1 MYMTESEILAEWKGA
16 KDRKKQISILADEN
30 CCTPGEIVATLK
42 AAGVDGRA
50 IRAPGDG
57 MKKKKEGGGG
67 PSTAPT
73 ETPSAAPP
81 EAPDAAIL
89 LSMIASLKRENEKLW
104 ALVMTM
110 ASKN

>member
-30 CCTPGEIVATLK
+30 CCTPEEIVAALK

-57 MKKKKEGGGG
+57 MKKKKEGGDRL
-67 PSTAPT
+67 PHRQRHRLPRRLKL
-73 ETPSAAPP
+73 PMPRFFSA
-81 EAPDAAIL
+81 
-89 LSMIASLKRENEKLW
+89 
-104 ALVMTM
+104 
-110 ASKN
+110 

>member
-16 KDRKKQISILADEN
+16 KDRRKQITILADEN
-30 CCTPGEIVATLK
+30 CCTPDEIIATLK

-50 IRAPGDG
+50 IRPPAGV
-57 MKKKKEGGGG
+57 KKKKEGGG

-73 ETPSAAPP
+73 ETSAAAPP
-81 EAPDAAIL
+81 EAPSADIL
-89 LSMIASLKRENEKLW
+89 LSMIASLTRENEKLW

-110 ASKN
+110 ASNK